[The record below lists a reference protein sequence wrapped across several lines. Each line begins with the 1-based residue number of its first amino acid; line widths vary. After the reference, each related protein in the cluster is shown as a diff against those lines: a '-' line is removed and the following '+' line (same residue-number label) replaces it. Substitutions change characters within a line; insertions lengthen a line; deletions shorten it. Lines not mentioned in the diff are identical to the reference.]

1 MKREADAQSGGGPTN
16 PNKRYRQGEDELRLL
31 IPSRVAGSI
40 IGRGGQNIAK
50 LRSQYKASI
59 TVPDCYGPERILTI
73 SSDLDTVLT
82 VLGDMVP
89 KLEENGVKNG
99 NDIMIDLRMLV
110 HQSQAGCVIGKGG
123 LKIKELRERTKNG
136 ARIKIYSNCCPHST
150 DRLISV
156 CGKSETVLDC
166 IRELINTI
174 KTSPLKGV
182 NNPYD
187 PRNYDE
193 FYAEEY
199 GGYGEN
205 GQPAGGGGGGGGGG
219 PGGKPGGGFGGGR
232 GGPPNA
238 PPGGGPGGPMNRGG
252 RPDNRGG
259 GGGPDMNRGGFGGP
273 GMGGGRGGGGGGRG
287 GGMSGPDRGFG
298 GGGGGG
304 GGNPRGGIGGGNF
317 GGDRGGNGG
326 GPGMGGGGGGGFNGN
341 RGGPPYSGGG
351 GGGAGGGGG
360 GGGGGNYNGNG
371 WGSGGGGGG
380 MQGGGGGSGG
390 GGGGGGSGGGNANG
404 LGGGAGGGNTGMGNA
419 PMSGG
424 NNAGS
429 QGGAAGGNATS
440 TQVTIPKDLAGAIIG
455 KGGARIRKIR
465 SDSGAGITIDL
476 PLPGSNDRIIT
487 ITGMPDQIQM
497 AQFLLQQSVHE
508 NADLPY

>member
-1 MKREADAQSGGGPTN
+1 MGIMKREADATSGGPTN
-16 PNKRYRQGEDELRLL
+16 PSKRYRQGEDELRLL

-82 VLGDMVP
+82 VLGDIVP
-89 KLEENGVKNG
+89 QLEESGLKNG
-99 NDIMIDLRMLV
+99 EDNEIDLRMLV

-123 LKIKELRERTKNG
+123 LKIKELRSKTG

-150 DRLISV
+150 DRIISV
-156 CGKSETVLDC
+156 CDKSETVLDC
-166 IRELINTI
+166 IRELVTSI

-205 GQPAGGGGGGGGGG
+205 GQAGVGAGSGGGKPGGFGGPGGRGGNVGGGGGGGGMQR
-219 PGGKPGGGFGGGR
+219 GR
-232 GGPPNA
+232 
-238 PPGGGPGGPMNRGG
+238 
-252 RPDNRGG
+252 DNR
-259 GGGPDMNRGGFGGP
+259 GGGPDMNRGGFP
-273 GMGGGRGGGGGGRG
+273 TMSGGRGGGGGGR

-298 GGGGGG
+298 GGNARGGAGGGG
-304 GGNPRGGIGGGNF
+304 TGNF

-326 GPGMGGGGGGGFNGN
+326 GGGGGVGGGGGGGGGGGFNGN
-341 RGGPPYSGGG
+341 RGGPPF
-351 GGGAGGGGG
+351 
-360 GGGGGNYNGNG
+360 
-371 WGSGGGGGG
+371 
-380 MQGGGGGSGG
+380 SGG
-390 GGGGGGSGGGNANG
+390 GGGGGGSGGGGSGSGGAGGNYNVDTEGGVTPEPSNRAELIEWFIGNGWGGSMQGGSNVANG
-404 LGGGAGGGNTGMGNA
+404 LGGGSGNAGLGNTPMG
-419 PMSGG
+419 GG
-424 NNAGS
+424 NNATN
-429 QGGAAGGNATS
+429 QGTGVGGNITS

-487 ITGMPDQIQM
+487 ITGMPNQIQM

-508 NADLPY
+508 NAEIPY